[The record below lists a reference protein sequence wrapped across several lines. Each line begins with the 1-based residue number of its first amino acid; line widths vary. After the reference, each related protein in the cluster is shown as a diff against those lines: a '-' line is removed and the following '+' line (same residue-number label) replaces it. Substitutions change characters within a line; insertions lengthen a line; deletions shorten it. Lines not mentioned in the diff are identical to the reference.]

1 MDTIWVII
9 AIIISILIG
18 CIASWIVLKNKNC
31 SDESKFST
39 KGQDQ
44 TSEEIKQLKQ
54 SLNEAI
60 NNKDR
65 ISSEKKELEESV
77 KDSQSLLLQKES
89 ELSDLRTKIK
99 NLSEMPSDAKER
111 ILIESLREEIEEKK
125 NKLEQQYKELK
136 DKENEINDLEENV
149 DDLNK
154 KLNKTKE
161 NVREL
166 NDQVEKS
173 KKKIGILENDL
184 RNITAERDEIK
195 VEDNLKSEAINF
207 VNAILT
213 AKDAD
218 DRDAKRIS
226 ENVSKIES
234 IIFDQYIPLQRQY
247 YKEWDGL
254 KNWIANIYEITF
266 HWTNL
271 QRKSWLNQKKVIAFI
286 GEFSAGKTSIVN
298 RILSQDDPNC
308 PRLPEGG
315 KATTAIPTYIS
326 YGEGFR
332 SLFTDANGD
341 LKTMEKEF
349 FTKVNKEILAKVN
362 VSSIIQYFI
371 MKYKNDY
378 LKGLSIL
385 DTPGFSSNDNE
396 DKERTL
402 HVINEADALFWVFD
416 ANLGEINRTSVE
428 IIADNIK
435 EIPLYIIIN
444 KADTKSPGELNDTEA
459 KIKKTMQD
467 NHINVAGYIRFSQ
480 KAKLNDLMN
489 IIESLPDARTGLDIC
504 EICFDLRRDITH
516 TEQLLSTRKT
526 DIREITELLENREEI
541 LNEDIQDVVEFCNE
555 IISIPQYNSRFLAKD
570 DYRMEQDE
578 YERLSTL
585 CDAAVERSSQIK
597 ICYDDYKDFIA
608 QYHKDIESQNN
619 DKEQL
624 IATKNIYTQLMN
636 AIKNLDQKLYTKIN
650 KAVEDRIKEM
660 IKEEANQNNN

>member
-271 QRKSWLNQKKVIAFI
+271 QRKSWLNQKK
-286 GEFSAGKTSIVN
+286 
-298 RILSQDDPNC
+298 
-308 PRLPEGG
+308 
-315 KATTAIPTYIS
+315 S
-326 YGEGFR
+326 Y
-332 SLFTDANGD
+332 
-341 LKTMEKEF
+341 
-349 FTKVNKEILAKVN
+349 
-362 VSSIIQYFI
+362 
-371 MKYKNDY
+371 
-378 LKGLSIL
+378 
-385 DTPGFSSNDNE
+385 
-396 DKERTL
+396 
-402 HVINEADALFWVFD
+402 
-416 ANLGEINRTSVE
+416 
-428 IIADNIK
+428 
-435 EIPLYIIIN
+435 
-444 KADTKSPGELNDTEA
+444 
-459 KIKKTMQD
+459 
-467 NHINVAGYIRFSQ
+467 
-480 KAKLNDLMN
+480 
-489 IIESLPDARTGLDIC
+489 
-504 EICFDLRRDITH
+504 CF
-516 TEQLLSTRKT
+516 
-526 DIREITELLENREEI
+526 
-541 LNEDIQDVVEFCNE
+541 
-555 IISIPQYNSRFLAKD
+555 YW
-570 DYRMEQDE
+570 
-578 YERLSTL
+578 
-585 CDAAVERSSQIK
+585 
-597 ICYDDYKDFIA
+597 
-608 QYHKDIESQNN
+608 
-619 DKEQL
+619 
-624 IATKNIYTQLMN
+624 
-636 AIKNLDQKLYTKIN
+636 
-650 KAVEDRIKEM
+650 
-660 IKEEANQNNN
+660 